1 LKTNKRL
8 LYKPGT
14 IKELELDDSVVDIG
28 RTVKVVKGGRNF
40 GFNALVAVGNRK
52 GIVGI
57 GLGKAKEVPA
67 AIRKGIK
74 KAKKNLIRVC
84 LKEDRTLWHS
94 VIGEKC
100 GARILLKP
108 AKPGTG
114 IIAGGAARPV
124 LELAGFK
131 DVYAKSLRSNNPHN
145 ILKATVDGLLK
156 VMTPEE
162 VAEKRGKKLEEIL
175 EEK

>member
-1 LKTNKRL
+1 MKANKRL
-8 LYKPGT
+8 IYKPKK
-14 IKELELDDSVVDIG
+14 IKDMELDDAVVDIG

-74 KAKKNLIRVC
+74 RARKNLIRVH
-84 LKEDRTLWHS
+84 LKEDRTIWHS
-94 VIGEKC
+94 VIGENC

-124 LELAGFK
+124 LELVGLK

-145 ILKATVDGLLK
+145 ILKATIKGLLN

-162 VAEKRGKKLEEIL
+162 VAEKRGKNIEEIVQN
-175 EEK
+175 

>member
-1 LKTNKRL
+1 MKTNKRL
-8 LYKPGT
+8 IYSPKRLQS
-14 IKELELDDSVVDIG
+14 LDLDDSVVDIG

-40 GFNALVAVGNRK
+40 GFNALVAVGNKK
-52 GIVGI
+52 GNVGI

-74 KAKKNLIRVC
+74 RAKKNLIRVH
-84 LKEDRTLWHS
+84 LKEERTLWHS
-94 VIGEKC
+94 IVGENC

-124 LELAGFK
+124 LELAGLK

-145 ILKATVDGLLK
+145 ILKATIKGLLNI
-156 VMTPEE
+156 MTPEE
-162 VAEKRGKKLEEIL
+162 VAAKRGKKVEEII
-175 EEK
+175 ES